1 MDVKKKANIKY
12 TADDWKVDVIFNDC
26 RLTLYMADKDLV
38 MEDWNIDILM
48 TKLNVYV
55 VNESV
60 VMENSA
66 MKGTHTWS

>member
-12 TADDWKVDVIFNDC
+12 TADDWKVDEICNDC

-55 VNESV
+55 VNKSV
-60 VMENSA
+60 VMENPA
-66 MKGTHTWS
+66 MKGTN